1 MILLGSLYRYMRFSL
16 QNYLRWLTKK
26 PTEINKIKDILVLIF
41 FEVIPDINEKIR
53 ILNSNKYFDY
63 QEKNLKIKLFKTKK
77 QSSSV

>member
-1 MILLGSLYRYMRFSL
+1 MRFSL

-26 PTEINKIKDILVLIF
+26 PTEINKIKDILVWIF

-53 ILNSNKYFDY
+53 ILNSNKYFDF
-63 QEKNLKIKLFKTKK
+63 QEKNLKIELFETEK

>member
-26 PTEINKIKDILVLIF
+26 PTEINKIKDILVWIF

-53 ILNSNKYFDY
+53 ILNSNKYFDF
-63 QEKNLKIKLFKTKK
+63 QEKNLKIELFETEK

>member
-26 PTEINKIKDILVLIF
+26 PTEINKIKDILVWIF

-53 ILNSNKYFDY
+53 ILNSNKYFDF
-63 QEKNLKIKLFKTKK
+63 QEKNLKIELFETEK
-77 QSSSV
+77 QSSAL